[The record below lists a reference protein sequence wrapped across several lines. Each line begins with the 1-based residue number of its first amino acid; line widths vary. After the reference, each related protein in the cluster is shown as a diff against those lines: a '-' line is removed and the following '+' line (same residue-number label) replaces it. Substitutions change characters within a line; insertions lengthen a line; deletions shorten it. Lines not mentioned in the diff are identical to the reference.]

1 VIPMTEKSILN
12 HSESVYWLTL
22 INESGLKL
30 SRIKPIIQRWCVVEA
45 RPLAAIFNLSPL
57 DWTSTFG
64 LSEAE
69 ARRIKSLPQKFD
81 KQAALLAR
89 WQAQGIE
96 TVIRTDPR
104 YPKRLSQNL
113 PPAQQPLVVWAR
125 GAMQL
130 FDEPGVAV
138 LGSQDPDE
146 ATAEQ
151 MDHLMP
157 ALAAEG
163 IGLISGYGRGL
174 DRLTFE
180 TMLAGPGGQA
190 VAVLPMGLAAFAK
203 TTDKLEQAIEKKHVL
218 LVSPFPPD
226 TPFDDKLA
234 DARNLLIDHL
244 ALALLIPDADETTVQ
259 ERAGAALSRGMPVFV
274 GLTDTTGNR
283 ALIEMGALLLTD
295 AGEVAELVQQA
306 IIDTTLSEPVQEES
320 VTPIAPPAQ
329 PMLDANEDYSL
340 RTEDVDPIDSDEALE
355 ILSMG
360 GEIPDILR
368 RRLHEADDE
377 DTNE

>member
-1 VIPMTEKSILN
+1 MTEKSIPTY
-12 HSESVYWLTL
+12 SESVYWLTL

-45 RPLAAIFNLSPL
+45 RPLAAIFGLSPL

-69 ARRIKSLPQKFD
+69 ARRIQSLPQKFK

-96 TVIRTDPR
+96 TIIRTDPR

-113 PPAQQPLVVWAR
+113 PPAQQPLVIWAR
-125 GAMQL
+125 GAMNL

-146 ATAEQ
+146 ATTKQ

-163 IGLISGYGRGL
+163 IVLISGYGRGL
-174 DRLTFE
+174 DRVTFE
-180 TMLAGPGGQA
+180 TMLASPGGQA
-190 VAVLPMGLAAFAK
+190 VTILPMGLAAFAK
-203 TTDKLEQAIEKKHVL
+203 TTNKLEQAIENKQIL
-218 LVSPFPPD
+218 LVSPFTPD

-244 ALALLIPDADETTVQ
+244 ALVLLIPDADESVQ
-259 ERAGAALSRGMPVFV
+259 ERAGVALSRGMPVFV

-283 ALIEMGALLLTD
+283 TLIEMGALLLTD
-295 AGEVAELVQQA
+295 AGEVVELVQQA
-306 IIDTTLSEPVQEES
+306 VIDSTLSEPVQKEA

-329 PMLDANEDYSL
+329 PMLDDNEDYSL
-340 RTEDVDPIDSDEALE
+340 RTEEVDPIDSEEALE

-368 RRLHEADDE
+368 QRLQDADDE
-377 DTNE
+377 ETTE